1 MFKLLFVLALALNA
15 YSQMLHV
22 PYFGYNLGNSTS
34 SSGSSSPPSTSS
46 SGSGSSSSSPPSTSS
61 SGSSSSGSS
70 SSGSNGSSTTSTGGS
85 SSSGS
90 SSSNPPSST
99 SSSGSGSNF
108 NMRDYFQVSK
118 FTYSS
123 CGTSTDLAQ
132 YVVLR
137 VEPELPQTDYKLFLE
152 ADLLTSVTDGT
163 STYTVTLNGYPY
175 RTTEDLCLEL
185 QNSTTFCP
193 LPMGHL
199 KSESMGTIPSGV
211 TGRVVV
217 KNEWFNS
224 DNQRILCMKYDMN
237 LA

>member
-1 MFKLLFVLALALNA
+1 MFKLLFVLALAINA

-34 SSGSSSPPSTSS
+34 SSGSSSPPSTS

-99 SSSGSGSNF
+99 SSSGSVSNF

-118 FTYSS
+118 FVYSS

-132 YVVLR
+132 NVVLR

-152 ADLLTSVTDGT
+152 ADLLRSVTAGT
-163 STYTVTLNGYPY
+163 STYTVTLNGFPY
-175 RTTEDLCLEL
+175 RSTEDLCLEL
-185 QNSTTFCP
+185 QNSTTYCP
-193 LPMGHL
+193 LPMGPL
-199 KSESMGTIPSGV
+199 KSESMGTIPAGV
-211 TGRVVV
+211 AGRVVV
-217 KNEWFNS
+217 KNEWFDS
-224 DNQRILCMKYDMN
+224 DNLRILCMKYDMN